1 MYHPLTTASL
11 VEVGAQNIQGL
22 PFLVS
27 QPIVTPLVM
36 PLTTMMAAMGTR
48 MVTCNKSLRS

>member
-22 PFLVS
+22 PFLVR
-27 QPIVTPLVM
+27 QPIIM

>member
-48 MVTCNKSLRS
+48 MVTCNNYY